1 MRSRFSA
8 SNLESRKTDGRASR
22 AEEFKEFVLLKQGR
36 LGLAF
41 FLVHAVRLADRLAYC
56 TGS

>member
-41 FLVHAVRLADRLAYC
+41 FCLRRHPLDRRLAYC